1 MEFLKMLI
9 SIFYFICL
17 ISAAAIYIWW
27 KKYRQHCKQC
37 RKIHSISPK
46 VVFLVS
52 HVDDWRPAYAA
63 IMEDLS
69 SLKVLLLTLTQHN
82 MEMTSMETGVKTFVS
97 KLCFC

>member
-1 MEFLKMLI
+1 MEFKCCFQCFI
-9 SIFYFICL
+9 SYVL
-17 ISAAAIYIWW
+17 HSAAAIYIWW

-37 RKIHSISPK
+37 RKIQKISPK

-52 HVDDWRPAYAA
+52 SIDDWRPAYAT